1 MRHDRPPAIDPL
13 SRFSRRFRLRNG
25 LACLLAATALSIPL
39 HAEDPAPA
47 AAVQAKVSEWIK
59 TLQLISAEKAG
70 WETEKQTL
78 TDLNEIRKSEIGK
91 LDEFIRLAE
100 DRVKELDEKRQSF
113 AKEEEDM
120 KQWRRDLEQRLAPLE
135 NEIRPLVKLFP
146 LALRE
151 KVEEATIRLEE
162 NDPEAP
168 LQNRMR
174 DLLAIVQAALDFHR
188 SLSWDNEIRE
198 IDGERRE
205 IGVLYLGLTQA
216 YYVDQSGKYAG
227 YGSPTPDG
235 WKWVAAPEIASSVR
249 LAIDVFRTNVPP
261 RFVTLPLGHAT
272 NPSN

>member
-1 MRHDRPPAIDPL
+1 MAAAGL
-13 SRFSRRFRLRNG
+13 SV
-25 LACLLAATALSIPL
+25 PL
-39 HAEDPAPA
+39 HAEEPAPA
-47 AAVQAKVSEWIK
+47 AAIQTKVSEWIK
-59 TLQLISAEKAG
+59 TLQLISEEKEG

-78 TDLNEIRKSEIGK
+78 TDLNEIRKSELEK

-135 NEIRPLVKLFP
+135 NELRPLVKLFP
-146 LALRE
+146 LVLRE
-151 KVEEATIRLEE
+151 KVEEAAIRLEAK
-162 NDPEAP
+162 DPEAA

-174 DLLAIVQAALDFHR
+174 DLLTITQAVLDFHR
-188 SLSWDNEIRE
+188 SLSWDNEVRE

-216 YYVDQSGKYAG
+216 YYVDASGKHAG

-235 WKWVAAPEIASSVR
+235 WKWVEAPEIAGSVR

-261 RFVTLPLGHAT
+261 RFVTLPLGHPT
-272 NPSN
+272 TPSN